1 MAESGSRNYKI
12 TGVIA
17 VSVAA
22 AMWGLDGVVLTPRL
36 YNLDVRFVVFV
47 LHLIPFVI
55 MNILFFRE
63 YKWVSKLSS
72 SDWLTLFLI
81 SLFGGAIGTIAIV
94 KALFLVNF
102 HNLSVIVLL
111 QKLQPVFAISL
122 ASILLKEK
130 LQKYFILWAS
140 LAIVASYFL
149 TFGLNLPDFHQD
161 KNTIYAVLLSLL
173 AAFSFGSSTVLS
185 KKILT
190 KYTFR
195 TATFF
200 RYGITTF
207 IMLTIVLTAG
217 TINQFKI
224 TTSENWLFFLIISF
238 TTGSG
243 AIYLYYYGLV
253 RIRAIMATIAELF
266 FPVSA
271 IFFDYFVNGRMLS
284 VVQWIAALIMI
295 FAIIKLTG
303 KAAKQ

>member
-1 MAESGSRNYKI
+1 VTESGIKSYKI
-12 TGVIA
+12 TGVVA

-36 YNLDVRFVVFV
+36 YNLDVRFVVFI
-47 LHLIPFVI
+47 LHLIPFI
-55 MNILFFRE
+55 LMNIIFFKE
-63 YKWVSKLSS
+63 YKWIPKLTS
-72 SDWLTLFLI
+72 SDWLTIFLI

-130 LQKYFILWAS
+130 LHKYFILWAS

-149 TFGLNLPDFHQD
+149 TFGLSLPDFNQD

-173 AAFSFGSSTVLS
+173 AAFSFGSSTVFS

-195 TATFF
+195 TATFY
-200 RYGITTF
+200 RYGITTL
-207 IMLTIVLTAG
+207 IMFVIVLASG
-217 TINQFKI
+217 VLYQFKI
-224 TTSENWLFFLIISF
+224 TTPENRLFFLIISF

-253 RIRAIMATIAELF
+253 RIRAIIATIAELF

-271 IFFDYFVNGRMLS
+271 IFFDYFINGKTLS
-284 VVQWIAALIMI
+284 AVQWIAALIMI
-295 FAIIKLTG
+295 FAVIKLTG
-303 KAAKQ
+303 RAAKQ

>member
-1 MAESGSRNYKI
+1 VTESGSKNYKI

-36 YNLDVRFVVFV
+36 YNLDVRWVVFV
-47 LHLIPFVI
+47 LHLIPFI
-55 MNILFFRE
+55 LMNIFFYKE
-63 YKWVSKLSS
+63 YKHLLSLTKA
-72 SDWLTLFLI
+72 DWLTFFLI

-149 TFGLNLPDFHQD
+149 TFGLSFPDFHQD
-161 KNTIYAVLLSLL
+161 RNTIYAVLLSLL
-173 AAFSFGSSTVLS
+173 AAFSFGSSTVFS

-190 KYTFR
+190 KYTFP

-200 RYGITTF
+200 RYGITTA
-207 IMLTIVLTAG
+207 IMLFVVLVSG
-217 TINQFKI
+217 TYDQFSK

-271 IFFDYFVNGRMLS
+271 IFFDYFVNGKILS
-284 VVQWIAALIMI
+284 TVQWIAAVIMI
-295 FAIIKLTG
+295 FAIVKLTG

>member
-1 MAESGSRNYKI
+1 MNKSGSRNYKI

-36 YNLDVRFVVFV
+36 YNLDVGFVVFV

-55 MNILFFRE
+55 MNILFFKE
-63 YKWVSKLSS
+63 YKWVKSLSL
-72 SDWLTLFLI
+72 SDWFTLFLI

-149 TFGLNLPDFHQD
+149 TFGLHLPDFSRD

-173 AAFSFGSSTVLS
+173 AAFSFGSSTVFS

-200 RYGITTF
+200 RYGITTA
-207 IMLTIVLTAG
+207 IMLVIVLFSG
-217 TINQFKI
+217 VLNQFGII
-224 TTSENWLFFLIISF
+224 TPENILFFLIISF

-271 IFFDYFVNGRMLS
+271 IFFDYFINGRMLS

>member
-1 MAESGSRNYKI
+1 MTQTRHKYYKV
-12 TGVIA
+12 TGVLA
-17 VSVAA
+17 VSIAA
-22 AMWGLDGVVLTPRL
+22 TMWGLDGVVLTPRL
-36 YNLDVRFVVFV
+36 YNLNVEWVVFV
-47 LHLIPFVI
+47 LHLIPFAL
-55 MNILFFRE
+55 MNVFFFKE
-63 YKWVSKLSS
+63 YRFVKKMTR
-72 SDWLTLFLI
+72 SDWFTLLMI
-81 SLFGGAIGTIAIV
+81 SVFGGAIGTIAIV

-149 TFGLNLPDFHQD
+149 TFGLSLPDLNQD

-173 AAFSFGSSTVLS
+173 AAFSFGSSTVFS

-200 RYGITTF
+200 RYGITTLLMF
-207 IMLTIVLTAG
+207 MVVLISG
-217 TINQFKI
+217 TYDQFSV

-271 IFFDYFVNGRMLS
+271 IFFDYFINGKMLS
-284 VVQWIAALIMI
+284 AVQWVAALIMI

-303 KAAKQ
+303 KAQKS

>member
-1 MAESGSRNYKI
+1 VTESKSRGYKI

-17 VSVAA
+17 VGIAA
-22 AMWGLDGVVLTPRL
+22 TMWGLDGVVLTPRL
-36 YNLDVRFVVFV
+36 YNLDVRFVVFL
-47 LHLIPFVI
+47 LHLIPFAL
-55 MNILFFRE
+55 MNVFFYKE
-63 YKWVSKLSS
+63 YKHLSTITT
-72 SDWLTLFLI
+72 SDWLMLFLI

-122 ASILLKEK
+122 ASILLNEK

-149 TFGLNLPDFHQD
+149 TFGLNLPDFIQD
-161 KNTIYAVLLSLL
+161 RNTIYAVLLSLL
-173 AAFSFGSSTVLS
+173 AAFSFGSSTVFS

-190 KYTFR
+190 KYTYP

-200 RYGITTF
+200 RYGITTV
-207 IMLTIVLTAG
+207 IMFFVVLFSG
-217 TINQFKI
+217 EFNQFAKV
-224 TTSENWLFFLIISF
+224 TSENILFFLIISF

-253 RIRAIMATIAELF
+253 RIRAIIATIAELF

-271 IFFDYFVNGRMLS
+271 IFFDYFINGKTLS
-284 VVQWIAALIMI
+284 AVQWIAALVMI
-295 FAIIKLTG
+295 FAVIKLTG
-303 KAAKQ
+303 RAAKQ